1 VFLLKKIVTA
11 FVLTG
16 SILGLAACGSSD
28 DKAVVNTAAGDV
40 TKDDFYEALKDDY
53 GEATLYQLVTT
64 KVLEDQY
71 KVEEDEVDSEI
82 KKYKE
87 QAEESGMDFE
97 MWLQNEGFSDEDT
110 FKDVIKQSLLQKA
123 ALSEGL
129 EVTDEEIEDQ
139 YDRMNKEID
148 AQHILVEDEETANE
162 VVKKIDKDEDFEE
175 LAKEYS
181 SDGSAEDGG
190 NLGYFSVGDMVPE
203 FEEAAYNMKEGDV
216 SDPVQSQFGFHII
229 KVNDIRDSEDDIG
242 SLEDNEKEI
251 KDQLL
256 TEKIS
261 AIDPAEAQAKID
273 KIIEDAKVEVKI
285 EEFEDLFEPQAPAEE
300 APVEE

>member
-11 FVLTG
+11 FILTG
-16 SILGLAACGSSD
+16 SILGLAACGGSGD
-28 DKAVVNTAAGDV
+28 EAVVKTAAGDV
-40 TKDDFYEALKDDY
+40 TKEEFYEALKDDY

-64 KVLEDQY
+64 KVLEDKY
-71 KVEEDEVDSEI
+71 KVEKDEIDSEV

-87 QAEESGMDFE
+87 QAEETGMDFE
-97 MWLQNEGFSDEDT
+97 MWLQNEGFTDEES

-129 EVTDEEIEDQ
+129 EITDKEIKEQ

-148 AQHILVEDEETANE
+148 AQHILVADEETANE
-162 VVKKIDKDEDFEE
+162 VVKKLDKDEDFEE

-203 FEEAAYNMKEGDV
+203 FEEAAYNMKKGDI

-229 KVNDIRDSEDDIG
+229 KVNDTRDSEDDIG

-256 TEKIS
+256 TDKIS

-273 KIIEDAKVEVKI
+273 KIIEDAKVDVKV
-285 EEFEDLFEPQAPAEE
+285 EEFEDLFEPQTPAEE

>member
-1 VFLLKKIVTA
+1 
-11 FVLTG
+11 
-16 SILGLAACGSSD
+16 
-28 DKAVVNTAAGDV
+28 
-40 TKDDFYEALKDDY
+40 
-53 GEATLYQLVTT
+53 
-64 KVLEDQY
+64 
-71 KVEEDEVDSEI
+71 
-82 KKYKE
+82 
-87 QAEESGMDFE
+87 

-229 KVNDIRDSEDDIG
+229 KVNDTRDSEDDIG

-256 TEKIS
+256 TDKIS

>member
-1 VFLLKKIVTA
+1 MKKIVTA